1 MEWVIRRRGS
11 VIRKRGSADCI
22 FNQKRCWEKTGLILL
37 EQLKGILEEVG
48 VLLESLGSLL
58 ENRRSPWQ
66 EVCSFSYIR
75 AGEEGHRVL
84 LEQLS
89 GLLEQRWPI
98 LDNASRIL
106 EQSGDLFEHL
116 RNILENRLFIRT
128 NKNM

>member
-1 MEWVIRRRGS
+1 MKNKIKRKVRLFFKGGLAFLCGGWRNLLEQWSGLLEEVG
-11 VIRKRGSADCI
+11 VLLEKEAAQTVFLIRKDVER
-22 FNQKRCWEKTGLILL
+22 RPGLILL

-84 LEQLS
+84 LEQLCR
-89 GLLEQRWPI
+89 LLEKGGRY
-98 LDNASRIL
+98 
-106 EQSGDLFEHL
+106 
-116 RNILENRLFIRT
+116 
-128 NKNM
+128 